1 MQKYIDDFKLML
13 EIRGLTD
20 NTMKSYISYLKA
32 YLNYVQTYLHK
43 TPEMVDWGELRGYI
57 YHLKNIVKLNP
68 RSINAHISQL
78 RFFYLYVLHKPW
90 DKYQMPFH
98 KFDTYLPLIISQK
111 EMHYF
116 IHSMENL
123 KHKAISSLMYSSGLR
138 VSEARSLKYKDIS
151 RANMTI
157 YIARSKNRSDRYA
170 ILSENALN
178 ILTQYWYAY
187 GKPKDWLFPSTHNN
201 GNPIVSYTVLRFI
214 KDHEKRLGW
223 EPRLS
228 CHSLRHC
235 FGTHLYENGADLI
248 TIKNLL
254 GHKSLNSTTIYVHLG
269 IGTRNKNIIISPF
282 DKPVSLHNNTVGTS

>member
-1 MQKYIDDFKLML
+1 
-13 EIRGLTD
+13 
-20 NTMKSYISYLKA
+20 
-32 YLNYVQTYLHK
+32 
-43 TPEMVDWGELRGYI
+43 MVDWGELRGYI

-78 RFFYLYVLHKPW
+78 RFFYLYVLHKSW

-98 KFDTYLPLIISQK
+98 KFDTYLPLIISQQ

-116 IHSMENL
+116 INSMENL
-123 KHKAISSLMYSSGLR
+123 KHKALASLMYSSGLR
-138 VSEARSLKYKDIS
+138 VSEARNLKYKDIS
-151 RANMTI
+151 RKNMTI
-157 YIARSKNRSDRYA
+157 YIARTKNRSDRYA

-178 ILTQYWYAY
+178 ILTEYWYAY
-187 GKPKDWLFPSTHNN
+187 GKPKDLLFPSTQIK
-201 GNPIVSYTVLRFI
+201 GKPIVSYTVLRFI

-223 EPRLS
+223 EPRLN

-254 GHKSLNSTTIYVHLG
+254 GHKSLNSTTVYVHLG

-282 DKPVSLHNNTVGTS
+282 DKPVSLYNNTVGTS